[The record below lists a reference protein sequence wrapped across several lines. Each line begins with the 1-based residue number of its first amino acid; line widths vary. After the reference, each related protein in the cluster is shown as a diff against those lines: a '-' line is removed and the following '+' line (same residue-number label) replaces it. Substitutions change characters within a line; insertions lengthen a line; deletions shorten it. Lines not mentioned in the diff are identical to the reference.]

1 MMSVTSSVTS
11 RDAGLLPL
19 LTTFLVLKDIII
31 IIIIMMHGA
40 SFFGASTLT
49 LCCNNVLLILIH
61 PFQSIDINA
70 IMISGRIK
78 SLSLLEC
85 TNMVAVQLFVSPR

>member
-1 MMSVTSSVTS
+1 
-11 RDAGLLPL
+11 
-19 LTTFLVLKDIII
+19 
-31 IIIIMMHGA
+31 MHGA

-61 PFQSIDINA
+61 PFLDINA
-70 IMISGRIK
+70 ILISGRIK

>member
-1 MMSVTSSVTS
+1 
-11 RDAGLLPL
+11 
-19 LTTFLVLKDIII
+19 
-31 IIIIMMHGA
+31 MHGA

-70 IMISGRIK
+70 IMISRIK

>member
-11 RDAGLLPL
+11 RDAGLLHL
-19 LTTFLVLKDIII
+19 LTTFLVLKDI

>member
-19 LTTFLVLKDIII
+19 LTTFLVLKDI

>member
-19 LTTFLVLKDIII
+19 LTTFLVLKDII